1 MTTAIAVQIADP
13 RWRRRLPEVVRMVRR
28 AARAAL
34 AIRRGPARAE
44 LSIVLTDDARVQV
57 LNRDYRHRDAP
68 TNVLSFPA
76 EAATPDGTIVLG
88 DVVLAFETCVTEA
101 KAQAK
106 TLRAHLSH
114 LVVHGILHLLGHDHV
129 SARAAER
136 MEALERRILAKL
148 AIADPY
154 LLPRRAA

>member
-1 MTTAIAVQIADP
+1 MTTAIAVQVEDP
-13 RWRRRLPEVVRMVRR
+13 RWRRRLPEVVRLVRR
-28 AARAAL
+28 AARAGL
-34 AIRRGPARAE
+34 TGRRESARAE
-44 LSIVLTDDARVQV
+44 LSIMLTDDARVQV
-57 LNRDYRHRDAP
+57 LNRDYRRKDAP

-76 EAATPDGTIVLG
+76 ETVTPDGIVVLG
-88 DVVLAFETCVTEA
+88 DVVLAFETSVTEA

-129 SARAAER
+129 RARDAER
-136 MEALERRILAKL
+136 MEALERKILAKL

-154 LLPRRAA
+154 VLRSRAA